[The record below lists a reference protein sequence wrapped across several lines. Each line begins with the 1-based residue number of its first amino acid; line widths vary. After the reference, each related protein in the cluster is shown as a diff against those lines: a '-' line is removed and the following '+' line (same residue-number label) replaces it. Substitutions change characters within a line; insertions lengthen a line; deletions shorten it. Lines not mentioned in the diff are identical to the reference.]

1 MDTKTT
7 AAELL
12 ELLKQGIVSG
22 SQAIT
27 KQFPILCEQILR
39 WGMIENF
46 LFFVLSI
53 SMLSIFWKLIKWTI
67 KKGNTDDDFDNPLF
81 RIIWLLSGVA
91 VIMFSLLIWMSI
103 FDMAKLLSAPN
114 LYLMDYFKSL
124 LTPSK

>member
-91 VIMFSLLIWMSI
+91 VIMFSLLI
-103 FDMAKLLSAPN
+103 
-114 LYLMDYFKSL
+114 
-124 LTPSK
+124 